1 MSLKEKLNADFK
13 EAMKAKDKVRKDT
26 ISFVRAAIKQVE
38 VDTREEVDDQGVA
51 SILAKQI
58 KMRKDA
64 LKDFE
69 IAGRDDMISEYMAEI
84 NVLMEYMPQQLLTPD
99 NEEALFAL
107 DLNAKT
113 CNWDFFVEH
122 PLTLITGPGGQGKT
136 TFLYALYKKH
146 ENTPEAFKHI
156 FIVPLINLTELN
168 ITDVNVDENLIERYI
183 TSRFLKCTV
192 LSALSSILILR
203 RWKLFVQK
211 TKRFMMI

>member
-13 EAMKAKDKVRKDT
+13 EAMKATDKVRKDT

-84 NVLMEYMPQQLLTPD
+84 NVLMEYMPQQLT
-99 NEEALFAL
+99 NEEIREIVRETAEQIGIEAGSGKAGMGKLM
-107 DLNAKT
+107 
-113 CNWDFFVEH
+113 
-122 PLTLITGPGGQGKT
+122 GPVMGKVKGLADGNDVKNIVLE
-136 TFLYALYKKH
+136 FLG
-146 ENTPEAFKHI
+146 
-156 FIVPLINLTELN
+156 
-168 ITDVNVDENLIERYI
+168 
-183 TSRFLKCTV
+183 
-192 LSALSSILILR
+192 
-203 RWKLFVQK
+203 
-211 TKRFMMI
+211 

>member
-84 NVLMEYMPQQLLTPD
+84 NVLMEYMPQQLT
-99 NEEALFAL
+99 NEEIREIVRETAEQIGIEAGSGKAGMGKLM
-107 DLNAKT
+107 
-113 CNWDFFVEH
+113 
-122 PLTLITGPGGQGKT
+122 GPVMGKVKGLADGNDVKNIVLE
-136 TFLYALYKKH
+136 FLG
-146 ENTPEAFKHI
+146 
-156 FIVPLINLTELN
+156 
-168 ITDVNVDENLIERYI
+168 
-183 TSRFLKCTV
+183 
-192 LSALSSILILR
+192 
-203 RWKLFVQK
+203 
-211 TKRFMMI
+211 